1 MIRRMGSFAFR
12 LWIIALVTG
21 PVCFYLMPQIL
32 LNFPGVSPI
41 IVSGILCVI
50 FGGGIGVCL
59 DLIGR
64 KLINEMIKEGEIWE
78 RTGLFSRAEKTYG
91 NAVSV
96 YDSFLLS
103 PLFGKKIATRLTG
116 TLARFSL
123 TAGIQTPHLK
133 LAAAVYLKSSP
144 GDETLATLWLGQLKK
159 EELAGPI
166 DQDVLTA
173 LADVHYTHRKL
184 MVPLAEVLL
193 DLGRMDYSAKRV
205 YKTLLD
211 DLELEPDIKSVFHR
225 KIHDLL
231 GEPEQVLE
239 TLGNNI
245 ASRVVATSPNPMGD
259 NLMGPDRFGANRIS
273 PDWDSPDWDSPYGD
287 RSDGVSHREHFLS
300 RSSAVLTTIAGGI
313 KLIGSG
319 VASGLRFCIRFLGQT
334 IVMIRERERVRFYLR
349 AGAMGI
355 VSVWLIFFMGSTIS
369 HILTSRTSEKE
380 PRMIEIATPKPFTI
394 QVAAYSKQA
403 HADRYAKVLSNK
415 GLSPLITKVTGGGKI
430 WYVVRILEFPDKVS
444 AAAFGE
450 KLKAE
455 KIIDDFFVSNK

>member
-21 PVCFYLMPQIL
+21 PVCFYLMPLIL
-32 LNFPGVSPI
+32 QNFPGVSPI
-41 IVSGILCVI
+41 IVNGLLCVI
-50 FGGGIGVCL
+50 LGGGIGVSF
-59 DLIGR
+59 DFIGQ
-64 KLINEMIKEGEIWE
+64 KMIDGMIKEGEVWE
-78 RTGLFSRAEKTYG
+78 RTGLFSRAEKIYG
-91 NAVSV
+91 NAVRV
-96 YDSFLLS
+96 YDSFWLS

-133 LAAAVYLKSSP
+133 LASAVYLKSSP

-159 EELAGPI
+159 EGLAGPI
-166 DQDVLTA
+166 DQEVLTA

-184 MVPLAEVLL
+184 IVPLAEVLL

-205 YKTLLD
+205 YRTLLD
-211 DLELEPDIKSVFHR
+211 DPELDIKSVFHR
-225 KIHDLL
+225 KIFDLL

-245 ASRVVATSPNPMGD
+245 ARRVVATSPNPIEINPIEGNTMGS
-259 NLMGPDRFGANRIS
+259 DRFGHDFSGHDFI
-273 PDWDSPDWDSPYGD
+273 G
-287 RSDGVSHREHFLS
+287 HRQHVLS
-300 RSSAVLTTIAGGI
+300 QPSAIFTTIAEGI
-313 KLIGSG
+313 KMIGRR
-319 VASGLRFCIRFLGQT
+319 VASGLSFCIRFFGQT
-334 IVMIRERERVRFYLR
+334 IVLIRERERVRFYLR

-369 HILTSRTSEKE
+369 HILTSRAPEKE

-403 HADRYAKVLSNK
+403 HADRYAQVLSKK
-415 GLSPLITKVTGGGKI
+415 GLSPVITKVTGGGKI
-430 WYVVRILEFPDKVS
+430 WYVVRLFEFPDKAS

-455 KIIDDFFVSNK
+455 KVIDDFFVSNK